1 MRDQDVPEAPADSAG
16 RSTAPSPRETYPAW
30 MELTLARMRE
40 FLREKG
46 AVFWAFGFP
55 VLLSLG
61 LGLAFRERPAPLP
74 RVAQVGDEAWLREAL
89 LALEATGKLELVAA
103 GPQELARGLR
113 IGSIDLA
120 VAGRERAGLNAPEGG
135 STPQIDAAE
144 PDTGAVVFDPQE
156 SSSGRVLAYSFDP
169 DREEARRARI
179 AVDDALQRGFGRQ
192 DLFQAEDEVYSSRT
206 RYIDF
211 LFPGMIGMT
220 LMGSCMWGLG
230 YNIVV
235 MRKRRQLKRLAATPM
250 RRGTFLLGMFLSRA
264 IFLTLEVIF
273 LLLIARYLFDIRVE
287 GSLGLAFL
295 VALLGSA
302 AFSGIAL
309 LIAGRVE
316 SLEAANGW
324 INLVTLPMWI
334 FSGLFFSYERFPE
347 FLHLPLSLLPLSALN
362 DGLRAVINEGR
373 GALALWPETT
383 ILLAWALLT
392 FALASRR
399 FRWQ

>member
-1 MRDQDVPEAPADSAG
+1 MPEQEKSAG
-16 RSTAPSPRETYPAW
+16 SAAGDGQGSQRVTHPAW
-30 MELTLARMRE
+30 VELTLARMRE

-61 LGLAFRERPAPLP
+61 LGLAFRERPPALP
-74 RVAQVGDEAWLREAL
+74 RVAQLGSAPWLSEAL
-89 LALEATGKLELVAA
+89 DALAAAGKLELVAA
-103 GPQELARGLR
+103 SAEQVARGLR

-120 VAGRERAGLNAPEGG
+120 VAGSPSTSPAGDSGEPVVAEGDQ
-135 STPQIDAAE
+135 S
-144 PDTGAVVFDPQE
+144 GAGATVLDPQVL
-156 SSSGRVLAYSFDP
+156 SAGRTLEYSFDP
-169 DREEARRARI
+169 DREEARRARL

-192 DLFQAEDEVYSSRT
+192 DLFEAEDLPYSSRT

-230 YNIVV
+230 YNIVL

-250 RRGTFLLGMFLSRA
+250 RRSTFLLGMFLSRA

-273 LLLIARYLFDIRVE
+273 LLLIARFMFAIRIEGQVE
-287 GSLGLAFL
+287 LAFL
-295 VALLGSA
+295 IALLGAA
-302 AFSGIAL
+302 AFSGIAV

-347 FLHLPLSLLPLSALN
+347 FLHRPLSLLPLSALN

-373 GALALWPETT
+373 GFFELWPEAS
-383 ILLAWALLT
+383 ILSVWALVT